1 MAEFSLIVFGNF
13 PNFSVWCWQFI
24 GISVGYSGNYVEIHR
39 VQHWSSSNFRSN
51 FLNFGWNCVTHEWI
65 SAEISVTQRLTATFV
80 LQQYKHML
88 IFWVL
93 LSGVLM
99 RCEGIEQMRLT
110 LICPHFSHHQRIRL
124 AVPNFGVV
132 VGVSDVINTRPT
144 VQCELSE
151 ISYSVSQPLCDAI
164 VA

>member
-1 MAEFSLIVFGNF
+1 
-13 PNFSVWCWQFI
+13 
-24 GISVGYSGNYVEIHR
+24 
-39 VQHWSSSNFRSN
+39 
-51 FLNFGWNCVTHEWI
+51 
-65 SAEISVTQRLTATFV
+65 
-80 LQQYKHML
+80 
-88 IFWVL
+88 
-93 LSGVLM
+93 M